1 MFVCIA
7 CGYLWKEA
15 DSPPEECPA
24 CTAPKEKYIPYD
36 EPSRAVGQTRRLL
49 HTSCTLMKKRRPPRR
64 ELCTLITHQICPRR
78 ITRGP

>member
-1 MFVCIA
+1 MFVCTA

-36 EPSRAVGQTRRLL
+36 DRAERWV
-49 HTSCTLMKKRRPPRR
+49 KRSVAAHVMY
-64 ELCTLITHQICPRR
+64 L
-78 ITRGP
+78 